1 MPVLIEGTYPVRKH
15 LARLG
20 GKQVHDA
27 EGKFLGWSVPTEKLS
42 QAEKLI
48 VDAAAAAASEARRAA
63 LTARAMRA
71 NTDVVVMPPV
81 PVAGPGSAAAARA
94 AVLGVPSP
102 VVTVT
107 VAPDVLDPWA
117 LLEEA
122 ADLLRRVLS
131 LAGDR
136 PLGVEAAR
144 WLRLYGQTQAQ
155 RLDDHV
161 DAAAARA
168 TPWEPVAQ
176 DAPQAAQD
184 APGEAPARQV
194 TLRAAP
200 AAAAPQEAPR
210 TPQAARQV
218 TVRPAPAQT
227 PAKPATAGAGA
238 LAWALGK

>member
-27 EGKFLGWSVPTEKLS
+27 EGKFLGWNLPTEKLP

-48 VDAAAAAASEARRAA
+48 ADAAAAQASEARRAA

-81 PVAGPGSAAAARA
+81 PVAAS
-94 AVLGVPSP
+94 VPRP
-102 VVTVT
+102 APAPTVTVT
-107 VAPDVLDPWA
+107 VAPDVPLDPWA
-117 LLEEA
+117 LLEEG

-136 PLGVEAAR
+136 PLGIEAAG
-144 WLRLYGQTQAQ
+144 WLRRYGQTQAQ
-155 RLDDHV
+155 RLDAHV
-161 DAAAARA
+161 DAAAARQ
-168 TPWEPVAQ
+168 TPWEPVARQ
-176 DAPQAAQD
+176 DAPQAAPQAAQD
-184 APGEAPARQV
+184 APGGAGARQV

>member
-1 MPVLIEGTYPVRKH
+1 MSILITGNTFPVRKH
-15 LARLG
+15 LVAMGARSVRDAA
-20 GKQVHDA
+20 GKFVGWEVPDEMLAAARKLVADA
-27 EGKFLGWSVPTEKLS
+27 EELPCGT
-42 QAEKLI
+42 
-48 VDAAAAAASEARRAA
+48 RA
-63 LTARAMRA
+63 ARAMRA
-71 NTDVVVMPPV
+71 NTDAVVMAPV
-81 PVAGPGSAAAARA
+81 VAAPVRPAPA
-94 AVLGVPSP
+94 PT
-102 VVTVT
+102 VTVT
-107 VAPDVLDPWA
+107 VAPDVPLDPWA
-117 LLEEA
+117 LLEEG

-136 PLGVEAAR
+136 PLGIEAAG
-144 WLRLYGQTQAQ
+144 WLRRYGQTQAR
-155 RLDDHV
+155 RLDAHV

-168 TPWEPVAQ
+168 TPWEPVDVPARQ

-184 APGEAPARQV
+184 APGGAGARQV